1 MRSRAAE
8 IAARVSLVA
17 MGVFTAVPALALVR
31 PDQLESS
38 YGVTDPDPMLLTLL
52 QHRGML
58 QLLAGAALI
67 WAAVRPGVRI
77 PVAVGLVVAKTTA
90 LLLTAT
96 RPEAQ
101 AQASA
106 FIQGFDVVCVVVLL
120 AIIAGTLRSSHVAAS
135 PVAAQVSGSS

>member
-1 MRSRAAE
+1 MRSRASEFAV
-8 IAARVSLVA
+8 RVALVV
-17 MGVFTAVPALALVR
+17 MGVFTAVPALALVQ

-67 WAAVRPGVRI
+67 WAAARPGVRI
-77 PVAVGLVVAKTTA
+77 PVALGLVVAKTTA
-90 LLLTAT
+90 LALTAS

-101 AQASA
+101 DRASA
-106 FIQGFDVVCVVVLL
+106 FIQGFDVVCVVALL
-120 AIIAGTLRSSHVAAS
+120 WIIAATLRSARGAAS
-135 PVAAQVSGSS
+135 PA